1 MGLNSPSYDFLSP
14 CLPIGLWASPK
25 QGLHLLISTQS
36 RQHSLL
42 AHSSCSINTSWLNGR
57 RNTAASC
64 TSPSWLLR
72 SQTALS
78 HRLSGSLL
86 LLLTHLSPL
95 LPLTYPPRG
104 LTPWSEGEQPDGQ
117 NHRGAHCESAWGWGE
132 DGLNY
137 IFPGFEGG
145 LCMTHS
151 SCFHLKLIS
160 KYHYKW
166 TQNLKQSSMETNHS
180 KWIEG
185 KKFLQLKTSQEDF
198 F

>member
-95 LPLTYPPRG
+95 LPLTYPPEGWPHGVKVSNLMGRTIGVHIVSQLGGGERMVWIIFFQG
-104 LTPWSEGEQPDGQ
+104 LK
-117 NHRGAHCESAWGWGE
+117 
-132 DGLNY
+132 
-137 IFPGFEGG
+137 GG
-145 LCMTHS
+145 CVWHTAAVS
-151 SCFHLKLIS
+151 
-160 KYHYKW
+160 
-166 TQNLKQSSMETNHS
+166 T
-180 KWIEG
+180 
-185 KKFLQLKTSQEDF
+185 
-198 F
+198 